1 MIKDHMLAN
10 KVQPHSIQITREMRK
25 SVRAARTRYAVY
37 LEEEK
42 EKNKSLKTESTKKI
56 IDREI
61 KKVRSKITEKSET
74 CKMLHETFVR

>member
-10 KVQPHSIQITREMRK
+10 KVQPHSIQITKEMRK

-42 EKNKSLKTESTKKI
+42 EKNK
-56 IDREI
+56 
-61 KKVRSKITEKSET
+61 V
-74 CKMLHETFVR
+74 